1 MAEFVNSIG
10 QVRGKFGNVVAYV
23 RANGKNYCKG
33 ASISRKPSTEPQKQQ
48 AAAFAVV
55 VSRKGWMARAIRLG
69 FPGNQYPKGFN
80 GFTSAN
86 VTTAVTVEKV
96 NPMKPIVRYK
106 KAIQE
111 YRGIIDYSKL
121 RVAVGA
127 LVSPVVVCKVEAENR
142 KVHFSHQGMVVEAI
156 DCFLDDEIY
165 GVLLHEATYSCK
177 VMRLGM
183 RGEDWN
189 ESMDFPEEAE
199 MEGLVVYV
207 FARAADGKDTSDS
220 ECLWS
225 KGK

>member
-33 ASISRKPSTEPQKQQ
+33 ASISRKPSTESQKQQ

-121 RVAVGA
+121 RVAAGA
-127 LVSPVVVCKVEAENR
+127 LVSPVVVCKVETESR
-142 KVHFSHQGMVVEAI
+142 KVHFSHQGMAVEAI
-156 DCFLDDEIY
+156 DCFWDDEIY

-199 MEGLVVYV
+199 VEGLVVYV

>member
-33 ASISRKPSTEPQKQQ
+33 ASISRKPSTESQKQQ

-96 NPMKPIVRYK
+96 NPMKPMVRYK
-106 KAIQE
+106 KATQE

-121 RVAVGA
+121 RVAAGA
-127 LVSPVVVCKVEAENR
+127 LVSPVVACEVESGNR
-142 KVHFSHQGMVVEAI
+142 KVHFSHQGMAVEAI
-156 DCFLDDEIY
+156 DCFWDDEIY

-177 VMRLGM
+177 VMRLGT

-199 MEGLVVYV
+199 VEGLVVYV

-220 ECLWS
+220 VCL
-225 KGK
+225 KCNG

>member
-121 RVAVGA
+121 RVAAGA
-127 LVSPVVVCKVEAENR
+127 LVSPVVVCEVGSGNR
-142 KVHFSHQGMVVEAI
+142 KVHFSHQRMVVEAI

-165 GVLLHEATYSCK
+165 GVLLHESTHSCK

>member
-96 NPMKPIVRYK
+96 NPAKPIVRYK
-106 KAIQE
+106 KATQE

-121 RVAVGA
+121 RVAAGA
-127 LVSPVVVCKVEAENR
+127 LVSPVVVCEVESGNR
-142 KVHFSHQGMVVEAI
+142 KVHFSHQRMVVEAI

-165 GVLLHEATYSCK
+165 GVLLHESTHSCK

>member
-55 VSRKGWMARAIRLG
+55 VSRRGWMARAIRLG

-121 RVAVGA
+121 RVAAGA
-127 LVSPVVVCKVEAENR
+127 LVSPVVACEVESGSR
-142 KVHFSHQGMVVEAI
+142 KVHFSHRRMAVEAI

-165 GVLLHEATYSCK
+165 GVLLHESTHSCK

-220 ECLWS
+220 VCL
-225 KGK
+225 KCNG

>member
-1 MAEFVNSIG
+1 
-10 QVRGKFGNVVAYV
+10 
-23 RANGKNYCKG
+23 
-33 ASISRKPSTEPQKQQ
+33 
-48 AAAFAVV
+48 
-55 VSRKGWMARAIRLG
+55 MARAIRLG

-121 RVAVGA
+121 RVAAGA
-127 LVSPVVVCKVEAENR
+127 LVSPVVGCEVEAESR
-142 KVHFSHQGMVVEAI
+142 KVHFSHQGMAVEAI
-156 DCFLDDEIY
+156 DCFWDDEIY

-199 MEGLVVYV
+199 AEGLVVYV

-220 ECLWS
+220 VCLWN

>member
-121 RVAVGA
+121 RVAAGA
-127 LVSPVVVCKVEAENR
+127 LVSPVVGCEVEAESR
-142 KVHFSHQGMVVEAI
+142 KVHFSHRRMAVEAI

-165 GVLLHEATYSCK
+165 GVLLHESTHSCK

>member
-10 QVRGKFGNVVAYV
+10 QVRG
-23 RANGKNYCKG
+23 NGKNYCKG
-33 ASISRKPSTEPQKQQ
+33 ASISRKPSTESQKQQ

-121 RVAVGA
+121 RVAAGA
-127 LVSPVVVCKVEAENR
+127 LVSPVVGCEVETENR
-142 KVHFSHQGMVVEAI
+142 KVHFSHQGMAVEAI
-156 DCFLDDEIY
+156 DCFWDDEIY

-177 VMRLGM
+177 VMRLGT

-199 MEGLVVYV
+199 VEGLVVYV

-220 ECLWS
+220 VCL
-225 KGK
+225 KCNG

>member
-121 RVAVGA
+121 RVAAGA
-127 LVSPVVVCKVEAENR
+127 LVSPVVVCEVESGNR
-142 KVHFSHQGMVVEAI
+142 KVHFSHQRMVVEAI

-165 GVLLHEATYSCK
+165 GVLLHESTHSCK

>member
-33 ASISRKPSTEPQKQQ
+33 ASISRKPSTESQKQQ

-121 RVAVGA
+121 RVAAGA
-127 LVSPVVVCKVEAENR
+127 LVSPVVGCEVETENR
-142 KVHFSHQGMVVEAI
+142 KVHFSHQGMAVEAI
-156 DCFLDDEIY
+156 DCFWDDEIY

-177 VMRLGM
+177 VMRLGT

-199 MEGLVVYV
+199 TEGLVVYV

-220 ECLWS
+220 VCL
-225 KGK
+225 KCNG

>member
-33 ASISRKPSTEPQKQQ
+33 ASISRKPSTELQKQQ

-55 VSRKGWMARAIRLG
+55 VSRRGWMARAIRLG

-121 RVAVGA
+121 RVAAGA
-127 LVSPVVVCKVEAENR
+127 LVSPVVGCEVETENR
-142 KVHFSHQGMVVEAI
+142 KVHFSHQGMAVEAI
-156 DCFLDDEIY
+156 DCFWDDEIY

-177 VMRLGM
+177 VMRLGT

-199 MEGLVVYV
+199 VEGLVVYV

-220 ECLWS
+220 VCL
-225 KGK
+225 KCNG

>member
-33 ASISRKPSTEPQKQQ
+33 ASISRKPSTESQKQQ

-121 RVAVGA
+121 RVAAGD
-127 LVSPVVVCKVEAENR
+127 LVSPVVGCEVETESR
-142 KVHFSHQGMVVEAI
+142 KVHFSHQGMAVEAI
-156 DCFLDDEIY
+156 DCFWDDEIY

-177 VMRLGM
+177 VMRLGT
-183 RGEDWN
+183 RGEDWT
-189 ESMDFPEEAE
+189 ESVSFPEEAE
-199 MEGLVVYV
+199 AEGLVVYV

-220 ECLWS
+220 VCL
-225 KGK
+225 KCNG

>member
-33 ASISRKPSTEPQKQQ
+33 ASISRKPSTESQKQQ

-96 NPMKPIVRYK
+96 NPMKSIVRYK

-121 RVAVGA
+121 RVAAGA

-142 KVHFSHQGMVVEAI
+142 KVHLSHQGMVVEAI

-165 GVLLHEATYSCK
+165 GVLLHESTHSCK

-199 MEGLVVYV
+199 VEGLVVYV

>member
-33 ASISRKPSTEPQKQQ
+33 ASISRKPSTESQKQQ

-121 RVAVGA
+121 RVAAGA

-165 GVLLHEATYSCK
+165 GVLLHESTHSCK

>member
-33 ASISRKPSTEPQKQQ
+33 ASISRKPSTESQKQQ

-121 RVAVGA
+121 RVAAGA
-127 LVSPVVVCKVEAENR
+127 LVSPVVGCEVEAENR
-142 KVHFSHQGMVVEAI
+142 KVHFSHQGMAVEAI
-156 DCFLDDEIY
+156 DCFWDDEIY
-165 GVLLHEATYSCK
+165 GVLLHEATHSCK

-199 MEGLVVYV
+199 VEGLVVYV

-220 ECLWS
+220 VCL
-225 KGK
+225 KCNG

>member
-33 ASISRKPSTEPQKQQ
+33 ASISRKPSTESQKQQ

-121 RVAVGA
+121 RVAAGA
-127 LVSPVVVCKVEAENR
+127 LVSPVVGCEVETENR
-142 KVHFSHQGMVVEAI
+142 KVHFSHQGMAVEAI
-156 DCFLDDEIY
+156 DCFWDDEIY

-199 MEGLVVYV
+199 VEGLVVYV

-220 ECLWS
+220 VCL
-225 KGK
+225 KCNG

>member
-33 ASISRKPSTEPQKQQ
+33 ASISRKPSTESQKQQ

-96 NPMKPIVRYK
+96 NPMKPTVRYK
-106 KAIQE
+106 KATQE

-121 RVAVGA
+121 RVAAGA

-142 KVHFSHQGMVVEAI
+142 KVHLSHQGMVVEAI

>member
-55 VSRKGWMARAIRLG
+55 VSRRGWMARAIRLG

-96 NPMKPIVRYK
+96 NPMKSIVRYK

-121 RVAVGA
+121 RVASA
-127 LVSPVVVCKVEAENR
+127 
-142 KVHFSHQGMVVEAI
+142 
-156 DCFLDDEIY
+156 
-165 GVLLHEATYSCK
+165 
-177 VMRLGM
+177 
-183 RGEDWN
+183 W
-189 ESMDFPEEAE
+189 
-199 MEGLVVYV
+199 
-207 FARAADGKDTSDS
+207 
-220 ECLWS
+220 
-225 KGK
+225 

>member
-33 ASISRKPSTEPQKQQ
+33 ASISRKPSTESQKQQ

-121 RVAVGA
+121 RVAAGA
-127 LVSPVVVCKVEAENR
+127 LVSPVVGCEVETENR
-142 KVHFSHQGMVVEAI
+142 KVHFSHQGMAVEAI
-156 DCFLDDEIY
+156 DCFWDDEIY
-165 GVLLHEATYSCK
+165 GGLLHEATYSCK
-177 VMRLGM
+177 VMRLGT

-199 MEGLVVYV
+199 VEGLVVYV

-220 ECLWS
+220 VCL
-225 KGK
+225 KCNG

>member
-33 ASISRKPSTEPQKQQ
+33 ASISRKPSTESQKQQ

-96 NPMKPIVRYK
+96 NHRKPMVRYK
-106 KAIQE
+106 KANEE

-121 RVAVGA
+121 RVAAGA

-177 VMRLGM
+177 VMRLGT
-183 RGEDWN
+183 RGEDWT
-189 ESMDFPEEAE
+189 ESVSFPEEAE
-199 MEGLVVYV
+199 TEGLVVYV

-220 ECLWS
+220 VCLWN

>member
-33 ASISRKPSTEPQKQQ
+33 ASISRKPSTESQKQQ

-86 VTTAVTVEKV
+86 VTTAVMVEKV

-121 RVAVGA
+121 RVAAGA
-127 LVSPVVVCKVEAENR
+127 LVSPVVGCEVETESR
-142 KVHFSHQGMVVEAI
+142 KVHFSHQGMAVEAI

-165 GVLLHEATYSCK
+165 GVLLHESTHSCE

-199 MEGLVVYV
+199 VEGLVVYV

>member
-33 ASISRKPSTEPQKQQ
+33 ASISRKPSTESQKQQ

-96 NPMKPIVRYK
+96 NPMKPMVRYK
-106 KAIQE
+106 KATQE

-121 RVAVGA
+121 RVAAGA

-165 GVLLHEATYSCK
+165 GVLLPESTHSCE

-189 ESMDFPEEAE
+189 ESVDFPEEAE
-199 MEGLVVYV
+199 AEGLVVYV

-220 ECLWS
+220 VCLWS

>member
-33 ASISRKPSTEPQKQQ
+33 ASISRKPSTESQKQQ

-121 RVAVGA
+121 RVAAGA

-142 KVHFSHQGMVVEAI
+142 KVHFSHQGMAVEAI
-156 DCFLDDEIY
+156 DCFWDDEIY

-177 VMRLGM
+177 VMRLGT

-199 MEGLVVYV
+199 TEGLVVYV

-220 ECLWS
+220 VCL
-225 KGK
+225 KCNG

>member
-33 ASISRKPSTEPQKQQ
+33 ASISRKPSTESQKQQ

-121 RVAVGA
+121 RVAAGA
-127 LVSPVVVCKVEAENR
+127 LVSPVVVCTVETERR
-142 KVHFSHQGMVVEAI
+142 KVHFSNQGMAVEAI
-156 DCFLDDEIY
+156 DCFWDDEIY

-199 MEGLVVYV
+199 VEGLVVYV

-220 ECLWS
+220 VCL
-225 KGK
+225 KCNG

>member
-33 ASISRKPSTEPQKQQ
+33 ASISRKPSTESQKQQ

-121 RVAVGA
+121 RVAAGA
-127 LVSPVVVCKVEAENR
+127 LVSPVVVCEVESGNR
-142 KVHFSHQGMVVEAI
+142 KVHFSHQGMAVEAI
-156 DCFLDDEIY
+156 DCFWDDEIY

-177 VMRLGM
+177 VMRLGT

-199 MEGLVVYV
+199 VEGLVVYV

-220 ECLWS
+220 VCL
-225 KGK
+225 KCNG

>member
-33 ASISRKPSTEPQKQQ
+33 ASISRKPSTESQKQQ

-121 RVAVGA
+121 RVAAGD
-127 LVSPVVVCKVEAENR
+127 LVSPVVGCEVETENR
-142 KVHFSHQGMVVEAI
+142 KVHFSHQGMDVEAI
-156 DCFLDDEIY
+156 DCFWDDEIY

-177 VMRLGM
+177 VMRLGT

-199 MEGLVVYV
+199 TEGLVVYV

-220 ECLWS
+220 VCL
-225 KGK
+225 KCNG

>member
-48 AAAFAVV
+48 TAAFAVV

-96 NPMKPIVRYK
+96 NPAKPIVRYK
-106 KAIQE
+106 KATQE

-121 RVAVGA
+121 RVAAGA
-127 LVSPVVVCKVEAENR
+127 LVSPVVVCEVESENR
-142 KVHFSHQGMVVEAI
+142 KVHFSHQRMVVEAI

-165 GVLLHEATYSCK
+165 GVLLHESTHSCK

>member
-48 AAAFAVV
+48 TAAFAVV

-96 NPMKPIVRYK
+96 NPAKPIVRYK
-106 KAIQE
+106 KATQE

-121 RVAVGA
+121 RVAAGA
-127 LVSPVVVCKVEAENR
+127 LVSPVVVCEVESGNR
-142 KVHFSHQGMVVEAI
+142 KVHFSHQRMVVEAI

-165 GVLLHEATYSCK
+165 GVLLHESTHSCK

>member
-121 RVAVGA
+121 RVAAGA
-127 LVSPVVVCKVEAENR
+127 LVSPVVGCEVEAESR
-142 KVHFSHQGMVVEAI
+142 KVHFSHRRMAVEAI

-165 GVLLHEATYSCK
+165 GVLLHESTHSCK

-220 ECLWS
+220 VCL
-225 KGK
+225 KCNG

>member
-33 ASISRKPSTEPQKQQ
+33 ASISRKPSTESQKQQ
-48 AAAFAVV
+48 VAAFAVV

-121 RVAVGA
+121 RVAAGA
-127 LVSPVVVCKVEAENR
+127 LVSPVVGCEVETENR
-142 KVHFSHQGMVVEAI
+142 KVHFSHQGMAVEAI
-156 DCFLDDEIY
+156 DCFWDDEIY

-177 VMRLGM
+177 VMRLGT

-199 MEGLVVYV
+199 VEGLVVYV

-220 ECLWS
+220 VCL
-225 KGK
+225 KCNG